1 MAAAAAAAAV
11 QAALPFLGDDIFV
24 LIAAELD
31 AHMLG
36 RLGCVAQ
43 RFWRPSVPD
52 PAHQGRTPPELW
64 SVVEEGARRRLCAQ
78 SEQVRGWVCRGGVGG
93 SWLRALGEAEK
104 LVEAQWPPDAED
116 MDSEGNWDIVADDAG
131 GAKWYGAKVVAVSRS
146 PPRYDLRYDDGESAK
161 GVGADH
167 VRPRVSGSSER
178 LSVGAAVEAHW
189 PPRSDE
195 YEPNWEM
202 GEGADTAWHAARVE
216 AVSEPS
222 EGEPLR
228 YDLRFDDGGSAEDVG
243 SNHVRPRPAA
253 TRPEALAVGDA
264 VCVEFRGPRGG
275 IYNAHVA
282 AVHRGGDSYTLDW
295 ANGELT
301 QRVQPAQSV
310 RRR

>member
-1 MAAAAAAAAV
+1 MAAAAAARSKCEYAHECYRTGEQHKAEC
-11 QAALPFLGDDIFV
+11 AHPGDD
-24 LIAAELD
+24 D
-31 AHMLG
+31 
-36 RLGCVAQ
+36 
-43 RFWRPSVPD
+43 WRY
-52 PAHQGRTPPELW
+52 EK
-64 SVVEEGARRRLCAQ
+64 
-78 SEQVRGWVCRGGVGG
+78 SER
-93 SWLRALGEAEK
+93 
-104 LVEAQWPPDAED
+104 VEAQWPPDAED
-116 MDSEGNWDIVADDAG
+116 IDAEGNWEIAADDAD
-131 GAKWYGAKVVAVSRS
+131 GAKWFGAKVEAVVGLSRGG

-167 VRPRVSGSSER
+167 VRAVVPGSKR

-189 PPRSDE
+189 PPGSDD
-195 YEPNWEM
+195 YQPNWEM

-253 TRPEALAVGDA
+253 TRREALAVGDA